1 MIVATKTLGS
11 KKKLFADF
19 SVPLPPNRSDEDG
32 DGGMTLA
39 DVIEKVVRH
48 EVQAFRQ
55 RQTDRQFIR
64 ALTATEID
72 NAIEKG
78 KVVMGASEVG
88 IQLIDE
94 DQAVQAALVAFEDG
108 LYLVA
113 IDDELYKN
121 LDQQVF
127 LTDDSRLTFIRL
139 TMLSGA

>member
-1 MIVATKTLGS
+1 MLVVAKTLGS

-19 SVPLPPNRSDEDG
+19 SVPLPPDWNGDDG
-32 DGGMTLA
+32 DGGVTLA
-39 DVIEKVVRH
+39 DVIERIVRH
-48 EVQAFRQ
+48 EVQAFRK

-64 ALTATEID
+64 VLTASEIE

-78 KVVMGASEVG
+78 KVAMGASEVG
-88 IQLIDE
+88 IQHVDE
-94 DQAVQAALVAFEDG
+94 DQAVQAALVAFGDG

-113 IDDELYKN
+113 IDDEQYHD

-127 LTDDSRLTFIRL
+127 LTDESRLTFIRL

>member
-1 MIVATKTLGS
+1 
-11 KKKLFADF
+11 
-19 SVPLPPNRSDEDG
+19 
-32 DGGMTLA
+32 MTLA